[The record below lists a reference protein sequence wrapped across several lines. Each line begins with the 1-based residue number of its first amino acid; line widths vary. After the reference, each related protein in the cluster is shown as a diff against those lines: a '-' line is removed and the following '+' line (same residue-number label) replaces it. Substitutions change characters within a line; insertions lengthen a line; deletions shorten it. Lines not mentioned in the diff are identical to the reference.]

1 MKHLLLTLFIF
12 SLLIMGCEQKT
23 EQTGEGTTQD
33 TEGTEMLKEK
43 IAKFAPTELKY
54 DASNLDER
62 QKIVVEKLYRAAKI
76 MDELFLEQVYS
87 NNNNIRTDLMVQDT
101 EESKYQLE
109 LFEIMFG
116 PFDRLEHDAP
126 FYGTEQKPAGA
137 NYYPEDMSKEEFE
150 QWLIDHPED
159 EKAFTSEFTV
169 IRRDGENLVAIPYNE
184 YYKVKLDEA
193 AKLLLDAAGYADNK
207 TLKDY
212 LTTRAV

>member
-1 MKHLLLTLFIF
+1 MKYLLITLFIF
-12 SLLIMGCEQKT
+12 SFLILGCGQKT
-23 EQTGEGTTQD
+23 EETGEGVTQE

-87 NNNNIRTDLMVQDT
+87 KNSAIKTDLMVQDT
-101 EESKYQLE
+101 EEAKYQME
-109 LFEIMFG
+109 LFKIMFG

-126 FYGTEQKPAGA
+126 FYGTEKKPAGA

-150 QWLIDHPED
+150 QWLKDHPED
-159 EKAFTSEFTV
+159 EKTFTSEFTV
-169 IRRDGENLVAIPYNE
+169 I
-184 YYKVKLDEA
+184 
-193 AKLLLDAAGYADNK
+193 
-207 TLKDY
+207 
-212 LTTRAV
+212 

>member
-1 MKHLLLTLFIF
+1 MKCLLITLFIF
-12 SLLIMGCEQKT
+12 SFLILGCGQKT
-23 EQTGEGTTQD
+23 EETGKGVTQE

-87 NNNNIRTDLMVQDT
+87 KNNEIKTDLMVQDT
-101 EESKYQLE
+101 EEAKYQLE
-109 LFEIMFG
+109 LFNIMFS

-126 FYGTEQKPAGA
+126 FYGTEKKPAGA

-150 QWLIDHPED
+150 QWLKDHPED
-159 EKAFTSEFTV
+159 EKTFTSEFTV
-169 IRRDGENLVAIPYNE
+169 IRRDGENLVAIPYSE
-184 YYKVKLDEA
+184 YYKV
-193 AKLLLDAAGYADNK
+193 
-207 TLKDY
+207 
-212 LTTRAV
+212 R